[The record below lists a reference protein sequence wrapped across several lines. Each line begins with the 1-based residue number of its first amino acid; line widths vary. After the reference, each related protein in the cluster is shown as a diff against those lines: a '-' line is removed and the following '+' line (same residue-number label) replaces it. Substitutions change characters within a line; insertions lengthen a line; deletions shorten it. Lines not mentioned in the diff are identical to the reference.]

1 MSEIN
6 KKRPRMWPEGG
17 VVTAIA
23 KIVLLATVGIAA
35 AASGGQKASAQGWG
49 PAVAVKD
56 IDPVIRAAAE
66 VMGMVRTRALVI
78 GQVNLPE
85 FTGKGT
91 MVDLEAAT
99 PGQPVE
105 ITRYSY
111 AVAIHLPASRLDF
124 EGPQT
129 PRTVRVVKGNR
140 AWNEAW
146 SDDKTKLSTTP
157 SGSAAYRAQMMWMQ
171 PHAFL
176 HAAAFAS
183 GKKCLDGK
191 ACTTPL
197 QIATENGK
205 SVIDVQV
212 NGQSYKT
219 TLGADKRPE
228 RIETIVTLP
237 GGAAKKIVAMYSD
250 YRTGEAPDAG
260 FGTSFGQGA
269 LDKYHSGTYWPSRV
283 VHEVD
288 GTKVLDITVTEG
300 WANPYQVFPE
310 PELLAKGQ

>member
-1 MSEIN
+1 
-6 KKRPRMWPEGG
+6 MWPEGG

-23 KIVLLATVGIAA
+23 KIVLLATVAIAA

-49 PAVAVKD
+49 PTVAVKD

-140 AWNEAW
+140 AWNESW
-146 SDDKTKLSTTP
+146 NDDKTKLNTSP
-157 SGSAAYRAQMMWMQ
+157 SSNAAYRSQLMWLS
-171 PHAFL
+171 PHAFV

-183 GKKCLDGK
+183 AKKCLDGK
-191 ACTTPL
+191 ACNTPVKVTQDGGRTAIEVDVSGTT
-197 QIATENGK
+197 
-205 SVIDVQV
+205 
-212 NGQSYKT
+212 YKG

-228 RIETIVTLP
+228 RIE
-237 GGAAKKIVAMYSD
+237 ARVAM
-250 YRTGEAPDAG
+250 P
-260 FGTSFGQGA
+260 
-269 LDKYHSGTYWPSRV
+269 
-283 VHEVD
+283 
-288 GTKVLDITVTEG
+288 
-300 WANPYQVFPE
+300 
-310 PELLAKGQ
+310 

>member
-1 MSEIN
+1 ML
-6 KKRPRMWPEGG
+6 PEGG
-17 VVTAIA
+17 VVKVLARAVLFATAA
-23 KIVLLATVGIAA
+23 IAA
-35 AASGGQKASAQGWG
+35 AGGGDNASAQGWG

-56 IDPVIRAAAE
+56 IDPAIRAAAE

-105 ITRYSY
+105 ISRLSY
-111 AVAIHLPASRLDF
+111 AIAIHIPASRLDF

-129 PRTVRVVKGNR
+129 PRTIRVVKSNR

-157 SGSAAYRAQMMWMQ
+157 SDKAAYRAQLMWLE
-171 PHAFL
+171 PHAFI

-183 GKKCLDGK
+183 AKKCLDGK
-191 ACTTPL
+191 ACTTPI
-197 QIATENGK
+197 QVAKENGK
-205 SVIDVQV
+205 TVIDVQV
-212 NGQSYKT
+212 NGQSYKA
-219 TLGADKRPE
+219 TLGADNRPE
-228 RIETIVTLP
+228 RIETMITLP
-237 GGAAKKIVAMYSD
+237 GGASKKITAMYSD
-250 YRTGEAPDAG
+250 YKTGGTPDAG
-260 FGTSFGQGA
+260 FGTSFGQDA

-283 VHEVD
+283 IHEVE
-288 GTKVLDITVTEG
+288 GNKVLDITLTEG
-300 WANPYQVFPE
+300 WANPYVVFPE
-310 PELLAKGQ
+310 PEQLAKGQ

>member
-1 MSEIN
+1 
-6 KKRPRMWPEGG
+6 
-17 VVTAIA
+17 VTAIT
-23 KIVLLATVGIAA
+23 KIVLLATVAIAA
-35 AASGGQKASAQGWG
+35 AALGEPKASAQGWG

-66 VMGMVRTRALVI
+66 VMGIVRTRALII

-105 ITRYSY
+105 ITKYSY

-129 PRTVRVVKGNR
+129 GRTIRVVKGTR
-140 AWNEAW
+140 AWNESW
-146 SDDKTKLSTTP
+146 NMDRTRLDTVPSDKATL
-157 SGSAAYRAQMMWMQ
+157 RAQLMWLQ

-191 ACTTPL
+191 PCTTPVK
-197 QIATENGK
+197 IAQENGK
-205 SVIDVQV
+205 TVIDVQV
-212 NGQSYKT
+212 NGQSYKA

-228 RIETIVTLP
+228 RIETMVTLP
-237 GGAAKKIVAMYSD
+237 GGASKKIVAIYSD

-269 LDKYHSGTYWPSRV
+269 LDKYHSGTYWPSHI

-288 GTKVLDITVTEG
+288 GNKVLDLTVVEG
-300 WANPYQVFPE
+300 WANPYQIFPE

>member
-1 MSEIN
+1 M
-6 KKRPRMWPEGG
+6 KVLARA
-17 VVTAIA
+17 VLFATAA
-23 KIVLLATVGIAA
+23 IAA
-35 AASGGQKASAQGWG
+35 AGGGDNASAQGWG

-56 IDPVIRAAAE
+56 IDPAIRAAAE

-105 ITRYSY
+105 ISRLSY
-111 AVAIHLPASRLDF
+111 AIAIHIPASRLDF

-129 PRTVRVVKGNR
+129 PRTIRVVKSNR

-157 SGSAAYRAQMMWMQ
+157 SDKAAYRAQLMWLE
-171 PHAFL
+171 PHAFI

-183 GKKCLDGK
+183 AKKCLDGK
-191 ACTTPL
+191 ACTTPI
-197 QIATENGK
+197 QVAKENGK
-205 SVIDVQV
+205 TVIDVQV
-212 NGQSYKT
+212 NGQSYKA
-219 TLGADKRPE
+219 TLGADN
-228 RIETIVTLP
+228 
-237 GGAAKKIVAMYSD
+237 MYSD
-250 YRTGEAPDAG
+250 YKTGGTPDAG
-260 FGTSFGQGA
+260 FGTSFGQDA

-283 VHEVD
+283 IHEVE
-288 GTKVLDITVTEG
+288 GNKVLDITLTEG
-300 WANPYQVFPE
+300 WANPYVVFPE
-310 PELLAKGQ
+310 PEQLAKGQ

>member
-1 MSEIN
+1 M
-6 KKRPRMWPEGG
+6 
-17 VVTAIA
+17 TTIA
-23 KIVLLATVGIAA
+23 KIFLLATVATTAA
-35 AASGGQKASAQGWG
+35 AMGGQKASAQGWG

-56 IDPVIRAAAE
+56 IDPVIRSAAE

-105 ITRYSY
+105 ISRLSY
-111 AVAIHLPASRLDF
+111 AIAIHIPASRLDF

-129 PRTVRVVKGNR
+129 PRTIRVVKNNR

-146 SDDKTKLSTTP
+146 NDDKTNLGTTP
-157 SGSAAYRAQMMWMQ
+157 SDKAAYRAQLMWLE

-191 ACTTPL
+191 ACTTPIT
-197 QIATENGK
+197 IAQENGK
-205 SVIDVQV
+205 AVIDVQV
-212 NGQSYKT
+212 NGQSYKAS
-219 TLGADKRPE
+219 LGADKRPE
-228 RIETIVTLP
+228 RIETMITLP
-237 GGAAKKIVAMYSD
+237 GGVSKKIVATYSD

-260 FGTSFGQGA
+260 FGTSFGSEA

-283 VHEVD
+283 VHELD
-288 GTKVLDITVTEG
+288 GNKVLDITVTAG
-300 WANPYQVFPE
+300 WANPYQVFPD

>member
-1 MSEIN
+1 MQAILKCMSAA
-6 KKRPRMWPEGG
+6 M
-17 VVTAIA
+17 AIA
-23 KIVLLATVGIAA
+23 AVALSAER
-35 AASGGQKASAQGWG
+35 ASAQGPPASPQAWG
-49 PAVAVKD
+49 PTVAVKD
-56 IDPVIRAAAE
+56 IDPAIRAAAE
-66 VMGMVRTRALVI
+66 VLGIVRTRALVI

-85 FTGKGT
+85 FVGKGT
-91 MVDLEAAT
+91 MVDLEAT
-99 PGQPVE
+99 GSPRSVE
-105 ITRYSY
+105 LSRYTY
-111 AVAIHLPASRLDF
+111 AIALYLQAARLDF

-129 PRTVRVVKGNR
+129 PRTIRVVKGNR

-146 SDDKTKLSTTP
+146 SDDKTKLSTSP
-157 SGSAAYRAQMMWMQ
+157 SDNAAHRAQVMWLS

-183 GKKCLDGK
+183 GKKCFDGK
-191 ACTTPL
+191 ACTTPIKVA
-197 QIATENGK
+197 QEAGRTVVEVEVSGTTYKATMG
-205 SVIDVQV
+205 
-212 NGQSYKT
+212 T
-219 TLGADKRPE
+219 DKRPE